1 MLKLERMIVVSQ
13 LEYEVIKPGEEIP
26 DPDFDYHD
34 NVDDKE
40 EIFYAS
46 MFLVLLAGLYTQY
59 KDKSPDYILK
69 HVDKDTEQLFKDL
82 EGKVDKLDDV
92 FTNTTH
98 KTLIDAGIPA
108 ENLPKARI
116 KNTIKFGKL
125 EQKSTIRGIVDELRN
140 GLKSKAYFYKNRG
153 ITELYNIKSNFNQA
167 SKRLK
172 NTVESGFRTTIE
184 KAKREAQI
192 FLYGD
197 PLAYWVTMH
206 DDRVCPYCQALERDS
221 PMKLSQM
228 PYSPLHNHCRCEV
241 VMEKDLDL
249 TKEAM
254 KLTYY
259 EYER

>member
-1 MLKLERMIVVSQ
+1 MWRQGRMKPVPQ
-13 LEYEVIKPGEEIP
+13 LEYEVVKPGEEIP
-26 DPDFDYHD
+26 DPDFDYPN

-40 EIFYAS
+40 ELFYAS
-46 MFLVLLAGLYTQY
+46 MFLILLAGLYTQY
-59 KDKSPDYILK
+59 KGKSPEYILK

-153 ITELYNIKSNFNQA
+153 LTELYNIKSNFNQA

-172 NTVESGFRTTIE
+172 TTVESGFRTTIE
-184 KAKREAQI
+184 KAKREAQS

-197 PLAYWVTMH
+197 PMAYWTTMK
-206 DDRVCPYCQALERDS
+206 DNRVCPYCQALERDS

-228 PYSPLHNHCRCEV
+228 PYCPLHNRCRCKI

-249 TKEAM
+249 TEEAM
-254 KLTYY
+254 KLSYY